1 MKIKE
6 RPDLV
11 WINKKKLSFSGFC
24 RSVEHRVKIKERP
37 DLVLINKKRT
47 CHLVNFVV
55 PVEHRVKIKERPD
68 LVWINKKN
76 LSFSEFCRSSGV

>member
-6 RPDLV
+6 RPECGLTRRTCHLV
-11 WINKKKLSFSGFC
+11 DFVVP
-24 RSVEHRVKIKERP
+24 VEHRVKIKERP

-68 LVWINKKN
+68 LVWINKKK
-76 LSFSEFCRSSGV
+76 LSFSGFCRSSGA

>member
-1 MKIKE
+1 M
-6 RPDLV
+6 
-11 WINKKKLSFSGFC
+11 
-24 RSVEHRVKIKERP
+24 KIKERP

-68 LVWINKKN
+68 LVWINKKK
-76 LSFSEFCRSSGV
+76 LSFSGFCRSSGA

>member
-11 WINKKKLSFSGFC
+11 WINKK
-24 RSVEHRVKIKERP
+24 
-37 DLVLINKKRT
+37 RT
-47 CHLVNFVV
+47 CHLVDFVV

-76 LSFSEFCRSSGV
+76 LSFSGFCRSS

>member
-11 WINKKKLSFSGFC
+11 WINKKNLSFSGFC
-24 RSVEHRVKIKERP
+24 RSSGTRVKIKERP

-47 CHLVNFVV
+47 CH
-55 PVEHRVKIKERPD
+55 
-68 LVWINKKN
+68 
-76 LSFSEFCRSSGV
+76 